1 MTRSLRNRAF
11 LSWVVVCVAAWTAFP
26 ILISVW
32 VDVTAPYEG
41 RHPAFWSN
49 FVVSLGQM
57 YTLGLLSPVLIYVA
71 HAFPPSRRPLIL
83 TLSVYLATLI
93 GVWAV
98 GLPLFALVSTYILGR
113 HFTLETTLQE
123 GLFVFFQYAVVLTI
137 IVAITQV
144 QIANERTARAL
155 RLEADLSKLR
165 VEALQRQ
172 LHPHFIFNTLNA
184 VSAVMHTDVNAAE
197 EMIAALADLLRT
209 ATGKSDRPM
218 VPLREELN
226 LLDRYAFIM
235 KLRYGERLDVPV
247 SAEPRA
253 LEVLFP
259 TFTLQPLV
267 ENAIVHGLEKTSAG
281 ITVEVACRLEAD
293 MLVVE
298 ICDDG
303 AATDAI
309 ALPEGVG
316 IGNTRARLAE
326 LYGERASLTIAPRH
340 SHGMCLTLVIP
351 VVPAL

>member
-1 MTRSLRNRAF
+1 MLN
-11 LSWVVVCVAAWTAFP
+11 WVVVCFAAWTAFP

-32 VDVTAPYEG
+32 VDIEALSAG
-41 RHPAFWSN
+41 RHPAFWAN
-49 FVVSLGQM
+49 FVTSLGQM
-57 YTLGLLSPVLIYVA
+57 YTLGLLSPVLVYVA
-71 HAFPPSRRPLIL
+71 HAFPPTRRPLIL
-83 TLSVYLATLI
+83 TLGVYLATLV

-98 GLPLFALVSTYILGR
+98 GLPLFALVSNYILGR

-137 IVAITQV
+137 ILAITQV
-144 QIANERTARAL
+144 QIAGERTASAL
-155 RLEADLSKLR
+155 RLEADLSRLR

-172 LHPHFIFNTLNA
+172 LHPHFIYNTLNA

-197 EMIAALADLLRT
+197 EMIAALADLLRS
-209 ATGKSDRPM
+209 ATDNSDRPM

-235 KLRYGERLDVPV
+235 KLRYGERLAVPI

-253 LEVLFP
+253 LEVPFP

-281 ITVEVACRLEAD
+281 ITVQVACRLDAD

-298 ICDDG
+298 ISDDG
-303 AATDAI
+303 AATDSIMPA
-309 ALPEGVG
+309 EGVG

-326 LYGERASLTIAPRH
+326 LYGKRANLAISPRQ
-340 SHGMCLTLVIP
+340 SRGMCITLAIP
-351 VVPAL
+351 VRAQI